1 MHRIT
6 PVIYNG
12 SPQSRWQN
20 HVLVAEQSKDG
31 GFPTSF
37 AQHTRKKFYYKPILP
52 MNSEPSKDVPFGV
65 SDYQIIIIII
75 IEFL

>member
-37 AQHTRKKFYYKPILP
+37 AQHTRKKVLLQTNFTDEQRTLQRCAFWGVRLP
-52 MNSEPSKDVPFGV
+52 DNNNNNN
-65 SDYQIIIIII
+65 
-75 IEFL
+75 